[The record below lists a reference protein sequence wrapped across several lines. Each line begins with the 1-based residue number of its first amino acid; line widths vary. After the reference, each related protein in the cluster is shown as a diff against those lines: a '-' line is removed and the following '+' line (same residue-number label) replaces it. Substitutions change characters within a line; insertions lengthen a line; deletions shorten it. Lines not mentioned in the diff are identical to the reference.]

1 MATKQETKQ
10 NAAEPDSLLT
20 PTVRAYFAKIG
31 SRGGRRSKRVLSS
44 EQSRDMLKVR
54 EAKRAFTRFK
64 ALCFW
69 SYDPDLKITLAD
81 VKWVAETLKKHGN
94 REAWEVAQRL
104 CR

>member
-1 MATKQETKQ
+1 MASKQEIKQ
-10 NAAEPDSLLT
+10 NAAETDSSLT
-20 PTVRAYFAKIG
+20 PAVRAYFAKIG
-31 SRGGRRSKRVLSS
+31 SRGGRRSKRILSS

-69 SYDPDLKITLAD
+69 SHDPDLKITLAD

-94 REAWEVAQRL
+94 RAAWEAAHRL

>member
-1 MATKQETKQ
+1 MATKQKTKQ
-10 NAAEPDSLLT
+10 SAAEPDTSLN

-54 EAKRAFTRFK
+54 EARRAFTRFK

-94 REAWEVAQRL
+94 REAWEVAHRL